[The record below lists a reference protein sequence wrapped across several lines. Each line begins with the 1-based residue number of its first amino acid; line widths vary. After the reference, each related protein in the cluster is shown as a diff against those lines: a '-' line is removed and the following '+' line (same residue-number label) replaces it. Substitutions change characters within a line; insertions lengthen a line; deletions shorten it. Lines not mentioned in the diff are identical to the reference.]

1 MAITHRSRTP
11 AARIT
16 RKKLDEDL
24 DGSPEVVRLR
34 AVLAMCAEGRTQ
46 LEISE
51 HFDRDVRT
59 IRRWLK
65 KAKELKLALSERLTP
80 QEALADF
87 LYGVTQ
93 QKAVLL
99 RVQREA
105 VKDNNGKLVL
115 QAAREILRLEATY
128 MALLERIGLFDHFAP
143 MLAQPETL
151 YTVTQE
157 EVRENVMRIFES
169 TSQEFAD
176 LRKAK
181 EENAETSCS
190 APRRLVK

>member
-16 RKKLDEDL
+16 SEKLDENS

-51 HFDRDVRT
+51 HFDRNVRT

-105 VKDNNGKLVL
+105 AKDNNGKLVL

-143 MLAQPETL
+143 MLAQPKTP
-151 YTVTQE
+151 YTITE
-157 EVRENVMRIFES
+157 KEVNENVMRIFAS
-169 TSQEFAD
+169 HSQKFIASD
-176 LRKAK
+176 KA
-181 EENAETSCS
+181 EDENAKTSC
-190 APRRLVK
+190 

>member
-1 MAITHRSRTP
+1 MEITHRSRTP

-16 RKKLDEDL
+16 CKKLDEDL